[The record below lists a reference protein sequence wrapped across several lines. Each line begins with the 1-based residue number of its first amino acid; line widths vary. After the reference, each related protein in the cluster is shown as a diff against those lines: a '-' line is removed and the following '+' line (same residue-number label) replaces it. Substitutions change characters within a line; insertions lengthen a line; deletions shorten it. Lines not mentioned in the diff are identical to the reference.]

1 MSHAGAAAPEVSVV
15 MPCLNEEAAIG
26 ACIEKI
32 RRTFDQA
39 GLDGEIVVCD
49 NGSTDRSV
57 AIAEAMGARVVHQPE
72 RGYGNAYLK
81 GFDSARGRYLV
92 MGDADDTYDF
102 TLIPE
107 FLKALREGGNA
118 FVTGSRYLG
127 GGDGNITG
135 LHRWFGNPAL
145 TRILNALFGTRYT
158 DVYCG
163 FRAFSREAYER
174 IRPVSP
180 GMEFNLELAINA
192 GLAGLKTA
200 EIPIVLAPRKGESK
214 LRTFRDGWR
223 SLRMM
228 LLYSPN
234 QLFLVPGSVLLSL
247 GLLLHVAV
255 LLGLV
260 RFGGRPAA
268 GVTAVFA
275 TVLSVVGFEILSL
288 GLHAKTYSWS
298 RRFDHDNRFLGG
310 FYSRFTLETGLL
322 MGLGLALAGLA
333 ILATIVVEWV
343 KSDLLPLPHPEW
355 ASFGAT
361 LDHPR
366 TEHGVLLVVH
376 LGHVHEAARGTAMTE
391 PAESRPWSTIELR
404 LAALIVLIAAALW
417 APRLRGPLDLRY
429 DAGVYYILG
438 RSLAEGHGYRLL
450 NEPGAIE
457 AIQYPPVLP
466 AVAALHRAGPGNQR
480 SRRGRPCAPAHDGA
494 AVSRVRPCVVR
505 AGATVP
511 VAGFAFAAALLAIL
525 NAQVVFSPTTSRPTC
540 PTPPSPCSS
549 SSTRRIRGGGTRR
562 DGIRPAHRRRGA
574 ARRVGGAE
582 PGATPLA

>member
-107 FLKALREGGNA
+107 FLKALREDDNA

-127 GGDGNITG
+127 GGDGNITA

-275 TVLSVVGFEILSL
+275 TVLSVVGFEIISL

-298 RRFDHDNRFLGG
+298 RRFDHDNRFLSG

-322 MGLGLALAGLA
+322 VGLGLALAGFV

-361 LDHPR
+361 L
-366 TEHGVLLVVH
+366 T
-376 LGHVHEAARGTAMTE
+376 
-391 PAESRPWSTIELR
+391 
-404 LAALIVLIAAALW
+404 
-417 APRLRGPLDLRY
+417 
-429 DAGVYYILG
+429 ILG
-438 RSLAEGHGYRLL
+438 LS
-450 NEPGAIE
+450 
-457 AIQYPPVLP
+457 
-466 AVAALHRAGPGNQR
+466 
-480 SRRGRPCAPAHDGA
+480 
-494 AVSRVRPCVVR
+494 
-505 AGATVP
+505 T
-511 VAGFAFAAALLAIL
+511 
-525 NAQVVFSPTTSRPTC
+525 VFSSLFISAMSMRRPEGQ
-540 PTPPSPCSS
+540 
-549 SSTRRIRGGGTRR
+549 R
-562 DGIRPAHRRRGA
+562 
-574 ARRVGGAE
+574 
-582 PGATPLA
+582 